1 MRSDPERTRS
11 EARIMERHDES
22 LDSLPVFPLPRVVLF
37 PEALLPLHVF
47 EPRYRAMLDDCLASG
62 GRLVIAKLDRDE
74 GDMASVASVGVIVE
88 HEPLSDGRSNIVVAG
103 ISRVKLDEVVREDLP
118 RFPYKRVRA
127 TRLSPLEVS
136 VSDAECSALF
146 AAASMFVAEVR
157 KHDPAFTFRI
167 HSTRADG
174 AVVDAGALADLCAF
188 ELVVDAKA
196 RQAIL
201 EELDPRVRVRMV
213 VDQLAVQHSAMVGE
227 TKGAVLN

>member
-1 MRSDPERTRS
+1 MGRKE
-11 EARIMERHDES
+11 EN

-37 PEALLPLHVF
+37 PEALLPLHIF

-62 GRLVIAKLDRDE
+62 GKLVIAKLNRDE
-74 GDMASVASVGVIVE
+74 GDIASIASVGEIVE
-88 HEPLSDGRSNIVVAG
+88 HEPLPDGRSNIVVAG
-103 ISRVKLDEVVREDLP
+103 LSRVKLDEVVGEVPP

-127 TRLSPLEVS
+127 TRLSPLEVN

-157 KHDPAFTFRI
+157 KHDPSFTFRI

-174 AVVDAGALADLCAF
+174 AIVDAGALADLCAF
-188 ELVVDAKA
+188 ELVVDAKT

-213 VDQLAVQHSAMVGE
+213 MDQLAVQHSAMIGE